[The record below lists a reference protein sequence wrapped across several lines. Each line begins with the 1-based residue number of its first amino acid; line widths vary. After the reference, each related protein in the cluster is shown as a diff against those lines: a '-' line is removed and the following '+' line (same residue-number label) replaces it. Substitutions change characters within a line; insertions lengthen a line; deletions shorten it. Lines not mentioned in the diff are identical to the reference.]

1 MNNRLKTHE
10 AAKLLGI
17 EPARFRF
24 LEMHCQDFLS
34 LSRLEIPRTYSTSD
48 LKILAA
54 ANRLLK
60 DGLAPTALRTHLS
73 KMLADP
79 SGWTGGS
86 NGVGRNGL
94 NAGKLIAIT
103 SGKGG
108 VGKSNVA
115 LNLSV
120 ELAREGLRTAVMDA
134 DLGVANLHL
143 LAGLTTDRTLT
154 HVISGECAI
163 DEIIARMPGGP
174 DIVPGSSGIF
184 EMANLPAHR
193 RQTLLAGLRKLESR
207 YDVILIDTAA
217 GVGGSVLDFLVS
229 SDFVLV
235 VTTPETTAIADAY
248 ALIKLT
254 FQRSPYCRI
263 GVVANRVRSAREGA
277 ATLGRISDCTRRFLA
292 RSLLELGHIW
302 EDSHVRR
309 AVDERV
315 PFSVGYPQ
323 SRASA
328 AVRRLART
336 LLEKGTASPRPRME
350 GTGFGVFVERCSV
363 LAAATAE

>member
-10 AAKLLGI
+10 AAKLLGV

-34 LSRLEIPRTYSTSD
+34 LSRLEIPRRYSPSD

-54 ANRLLK
+54 ADRLLK
-60 DGLAPTALRTHLS
+60 EGLAPAALKSHLS
-73 KMLADP
+73 KLLADP
-79 SGWTGGS
+79 SGWNIRS
-86 NGVGRNGL
+86 NGPAPHGL
-94 NAGKLIAIT
+94 DAAKLIAIT

-108 VGKSNVA
+108 VGKSNIA

-120 ELAREGLRTAVMDA
+120 ELARLGLRTAAMDA
-134 DLGVANLHL
+134 DLGAANLHL
-143 LAGLTTDRTLT
+143 LAGLTTDRTLR
-154 HVISGECAI
+154 HVISGECSI
-163 DEIIARMPGGP
+163 EEIIANMPEGP

-184 EMANLPAHR
+184 ELANLPAHR
-193 RQTLLAGLRKLESR
+193 RQTLLAGLRKLESG
-207 YDVILIDTAA
+207 YDLIIIDTAA
-217 GVGGSVLDFLVS
+217 GVGEGVLDFVVS

-235 VTTPETTAIADAY
+235 VTTPETTAITDAY
-248 ALIKLT
+248 ALIKLAL
-254 FQRSPYCRI
+254 QRNPYCSI
-263 GVVANRVRSAREGA
+263 GVVANRVRSVREGA
-277 ATLGRISDCTRRFLA
+277 ATLGRLSNCTRRFLS
-292 RSLLELGHIW
+292 RSLLELGYVW

-315 PFSVGYPQ
+315 PFSVRYPQ

-328 AVRRLART
+328 AARRLART
-336 LLEKGTASPRPRME
+336 LMEKGLASPRLRAE
-350 GTGFGVFVERCSV
+350 RAGFDVFVERCHP